1 MILVKS
7 YFRVTELGKVILFFA
22 GELSQKLDEMNS
34 MNKIILVYGSIT
46 GAVIIGSMM
55 LGIWA
60 ASSGSNSFFASE
72 TIGYSIMLIGFSMI
86 FVATKKYRDQEL
98 GGVINFKTALKV
110 GLGISLVAG
119 IVYVITWEV
128 NLYLTDYAFIEEYT
142 NSIIDKARE
151 SGATQEELSATIQQM
166 EEMKAQYD
174 NPLYR
179 LPITFTEIFPLGLLL
194 SLISAGLF
202 RNPNFWKSE
211 ELTTQP

>member
-1 MILVKS
+1 MS
-7 YFRVTELGKVILFFA
+7 
-22 GELSQKLDEMNS
+22 S

-46 GAVIIGSMM
+46 GATIIGSMI
-55 LGIWA
+55 LGIMA
-60 ASSGSNSFFASE
+60 ANSGGNSFFASE

-119 IVYVITWEV
+119 VVYVLAWEV
-128 NLYLTDYAFIEEYT
+128 NLYINDYAFIDDYT
-142 NSIIDKARE
+142 NSIIDSTRE
-151 SGATQEELSATIQQM
+151 SGATQQELNETIQKM
-166 EEMKAQYD
+166 EEMKEQYG

-179 LPITFTEIFPLGLLL
+179 LPITFTEIFPVGLLL

-211 ELTTQP
+211 ELTSQPE